1 MKYEALSK
9 NPEKPN
15 KISKLQSHLKKLV
28 GVGVLGATLLTPT
41 KAKGQEVPQPPETSA
56 SETYEEEEQQIPQEA
71 SPDIDREEYWLNLFT
86 VEAFRRFPEYANK
99 DFAQHVLE
107 QHIEKS
113 EDPSFLFNNIQY
125 LKTYIGYKDILRQAV
140 DKVLADDFYYHY
152 LLHESSIDLY
162 KELDNYK
169 QILEEAAQKTVSQ
182 KNNFGQDESEQVL
195 SNAETLFKHLT
206 KTSAEYFLRKAVSNM
221 VDGSPWGWDILRHS
235 KEIKKYLSDADSILW
250 IAAEKGIKYDANRF
264 FFEFFLKIQKD
275 ENVFSD
281 ERRKELL
288 NNIVEEDPEAFLSHF
303 SDKESYW
310 AEQITET
317 SPYIADYLKS
327 IAASDMNEKEKD
339 KAAALIDAMLFDK
352 HLTLEEMKATI
363 NDPVRA
369 QKLALEIRSRKN
381 YIGRQSLNRQFPA
394 PKEENN

>member
-1 MKYEALSK
+1 MKNEGI
-9 NPEKPN
+9 N
-15 KISKLQSHLKKLV
+15 KINGLKSGLKKMV
-28 GVGVLGATLLTPT
+28 GMGVLGATLLAPT
-41 KAKGQEVPQPPETSA
+41 KAKGQEILQPPETSA
-56 SETYEEEEQQIPQEA
+56 SETFTEEQPQVLQEV
-71 SPDIDREEYWLNLFT
+71 SPDLDREEYWLNLFT

-99 DFAQHVLE
+99 DFAKHVLE

-140 DKVLADDFYYHY
+140 DKVLSDDFYYHY

-169 QILEEAAQKTVSQ
+169 QILEESAQKTVSQ

-221 VDGSPWGWDILRHS
+221 VDGSPFGWDILRHS
-235 KEIKKYLSDADSILW
+235 KEIKKYLPDADSILW
-250 IAAEKGIKYDANRF
+250 TAAEKGIKYDANRF
-264 FFEFFLKIQKD
+264 FLEFFLKIGNNKD
-275 ENVFSD
+275 VFSD
-281 ERRKELL
+281 EQRKELL
-288 NNIVEEDPEAFLSHF
+288 SKIVEEDPEVFLSHF

-310 AEQITET
+310 VEQITEA
-317 SPYIADYLKS
+317 SPYVADYLKS

-339 KAAALIDAMLFDK
+339 KVTALIDAMLFDK
-352 HLTLEEMKATI
+352 HLTLEEMKTI
-363 NDPVRA
+363 VNDPIRA
-369 QKLALEIRSRKN
+369 KKLAEEIRSRKN
-381 YIGRQSLNRQFPA
+381 YIGRQSLDRQFPIPQ
-394 PKEENN
+394 PKIDKITENK